1 MTGRLE
7 RQAQVHAGEARLEYV
22 AVGGGRRAAAELL
35 DGRSLGQ
42 GLKALAG
49 RGGGSASL
57 VAVSCQCPVSGALCA
72 TH

>member
-49 RGGGSASL
+49 RGGG
-57 VAVSCQCPVSGALCA
+57 
-72 TH
+72 